1 MNKQEKEALE
11 REQIR
16 QIIQDREIKHLFHFT
31 PVDNLDSIL
40 KKGLKSR
47 AAITQNPDEYP
58 NVICPD
64 EKRID
69 GRKNGIC
76 LSVSFPNHYLLQ
88 AYREREEYDWAIIVL
103 DINLILEAQDREV
116 LFFQTNAASSRF
128 IGVDRCFL
136 KSPDAFQSLFAYEVQ
151 LNNTLS
157 LLRGIHLPKKY
168 PTNVQAE
175 VMVTDYIEHDYI
187 KGVIFNNNDLI
198 KTYYE
203 NWSEHYKFYYG
214 EGFFSN
220 REDYLKLYGWTSHL
234 YSAG

>member
-40 KKGLKSR
+40 EKGLKSR

-58 NVICPD
+58 NVIYPD

-88 AYREREEYDWAIIVL
+88 AYREREEHDWAIIVL
-103 DINLILEAQDREV
+103 DINLILEAQDREI
-116 LFFQTNAASSRF
+116 LFFQTNAASGRLKRMSN
-128 IGVDRCFL
+128 DSL

-151 LNNTLS
+151 LHNLSS
-157 LLRGIHLPKKY
+157 LLRSVNLPKRY

-175 VMVTDYIEHDYI
+175 VMVTDYIECDYI
-187 KGVIFNNNDLI
+187 KGVIFNNNDELI

-203 NWSEHYKFYYG
+203 KWSEHYKFYYD

-220 REDYLKLYGWTSHL
+220 REDYLELYG
-234 YSAG
+234 